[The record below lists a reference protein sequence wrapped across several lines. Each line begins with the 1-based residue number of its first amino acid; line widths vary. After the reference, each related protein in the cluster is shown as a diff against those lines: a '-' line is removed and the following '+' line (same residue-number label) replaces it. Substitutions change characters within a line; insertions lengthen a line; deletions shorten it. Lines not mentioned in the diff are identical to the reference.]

1 MPEKFWRRL
10 IEIEKECNFNTISDE
25 ELLIWKYMTAV
36 ADKTNRD
43 KILKEK
49 TLELKTMNESIKQ
62 TRFGK

>member
-1 MPEKFWRRL
+1 
-10 IEIEKECNFNTISDE
+10 
-25 ELLIWKYMTAV
+25 MTAV

-49 TLELKTMNESIKQ
+49 TLELKTIIESIKQ